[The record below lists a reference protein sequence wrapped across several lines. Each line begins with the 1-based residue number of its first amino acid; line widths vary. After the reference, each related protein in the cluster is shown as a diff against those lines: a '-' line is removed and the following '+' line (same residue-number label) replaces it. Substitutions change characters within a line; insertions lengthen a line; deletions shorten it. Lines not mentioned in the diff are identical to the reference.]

1 MTRGNIYINI
11 WVKCDVLEKMM
22 SVFYHKKQKQKK
34 KQLRVFKSRQWVYL
48 RFGLKRI
55 LWPPDGARY
64 YNIKPCVATVVSTIG
79 YCVMQTCLQMQEQGG
94 DQEEFLF
101 VPLRNFPN
109 LTPPI
114 TEFNEHQSKHTIVFC
129 VLWRWGRAFTDLS
142 TQSES
147 LEQWLEAGAS
157 CPPTAYR
164 KLLYVATP
172 TPPRLLVIGA
182 HMLHLLV
189 CGSKHSIDLRQ
200 ELPSRPPTANS
211 LKDSSKLSKIMNE
224 YSTNE

>member
-1 MTRGNIYINI
+1 MCSNSNLYN
-11 WVKCDVLEKMM
+11 
-22 SVFYHKKQKQKK
+22 
-34 KQLRVFKSRQWVYL
+34 RV
-48 RFGLKRI
+48 
-55 LWPPDGARY
+55 
-64 YNIKPCVATVVSTIG
+64 
-79 YCVMQTCLQMQEQGG
+79 
-94 DQEEFLF
+94 
-101 VPLRNFPN
+101 LRNADMSPNAGTGWGSRGVPFCSFEKFPI

-114 TEFNEHQSKHTIVFC
+114 SEFNEQQSTHTIVFC
-129 VLWRWGRAFTDLS
+129 VLWSWGRAFTDLS

-200 ELPSRPPTANS
+200 ELPSRPPTANN
-211 LKDSSKLSKIMNE
+211 LED
-224 YSTNE
+224 